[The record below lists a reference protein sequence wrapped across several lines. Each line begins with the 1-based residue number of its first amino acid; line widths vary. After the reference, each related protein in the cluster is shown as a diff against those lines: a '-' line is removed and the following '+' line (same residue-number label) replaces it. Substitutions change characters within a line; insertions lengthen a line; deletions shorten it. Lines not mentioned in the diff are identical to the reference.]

1 MEKRKLHIIEILML
15 LLSLKLYAKEIK
27 TIEFSNQ
34 NINDI
39 VLILSRELKTSIT
52 LDETVEGNYTF
63 YSTIEDAEKT
73 LKNFCEKTNLYAI
86 KENDSYKI
94 TKIKIEFNKENQ
106 TLSINTNSTE
116 PEKVLNKISKAINKT
131 IVYEKIPSQTISLN
145 ITDLKIKDAI
155 ELCIK
160 GNESLEVTENENY
173 FYIHKKTEA
182 ENTNSKQTR
191 LIEKKGNQFSIKTEQ
206 AQIKP
211 LLMDFFIITEKQ
223 YSFLFQNDVQIKNLN
238 LKNLDFYEFLNIIL
252 EQANLDYTESN
263 GIFYILESE
272 KKNSF
277 AGRRKTIVY
286 NLKYLPVEDFSAFIP
301 QELSPKTLLKDK
313 ERNSIVI
320 SGTERELETFVQ
332 YIKQIDIEENKKH
345 DKIFD
350 LKYITYE
357 RLINFLPPQLKTV
370 NIVSDKEKNR
380 IICTSTK
387 QKLLELEKL
396 INEVDTRNNL
406 FPISLKYIK
415 KEELIEKLPSFISK
429 DKIINTNNPNLLFF
443 TGNKNELEDFN
454 NFLSYTDKP
463 LPQIKYQ
470 ILVVQYTKNKNYSI
484 KPEARQDLS
493 NAGNSNDST
502 YIFNADLSNI
512 LSLNFDVIS
521 KLGYQFAINLN
532 SQLSQNI
539 ANVFTDTS
547 LTGLSGET
555 IQFQNT
561 DTYRYI
567 EYELDKTTLS
577 KTSSTTQTITSG
589 LIVEI
594 NGWISGDN
602 MITMEVNATVSK
614 QNAATD
620 SGLPSTSER
629 IINTKVRTESG
640 KPVIISG
647 LIKEEINENKS
658 LIWQKSKSKEQSEIV
673 IYLIPYLDNT
683 YNKAHKK
690 LNRMRKIYEGINCLD
705 DKD

>member
-1 MEKRKLHIIEILML
+1 
-15 LLSLKLYAKEIK
+15 
-27 TIEFSNQ
+27 
-34 NINDI
+34 
-39 VLILSRELKTSIT
+39 
-52 LDETVEGNYTF
+52 
-63 YSTIEDAEKT
+63 
-73 LKNFCEKTNLYAI
+73 
-86 KENDSYKI
+86 
-94 TKIKIEFNKENQ
+94 
-106 TLSINTNSTE
+106 
-116 PEKVLNKISKAINKT
+116 
-131 IVYEKIPSQTISLN
+131 
-145 ITDLKIKDAI
+145 
-155 ELCIK
+155 
-160 GNESLEVTENENY
+160 
-173 FYIHKKTEA
+173 
-182 ENTNSKQTR
+182 
-191 LIEKKGNQFSIKTEQ
+191 
-206 AQIKP
+206 
-211 LLMDFFIITEKQ
+211 MDFFIITEKQ

-301 QELSPKTLLKDK
+301 QELCPKTLLKDK

-370 NIVSDKEKNR
+370 SIVSDKEKNR

-396 INEVDTRNNL
+396 INNVDTRNNL

-532 SQLSQNI
+532 SQLSQNT

-614 QNAATD
+614 QNAATV

-673 IYLIPYLDNT
+673 IYLIP
-683 YNKAHKK
+683 
-690 LNRMRKIYEGINCLD
+690 
-705 DKD
+705 